1 MDKPNNNN
9 NNNSTGVISTSER
22 QITVFYNSNSDK
34 AKQTLAYART
44 HGLAIE
50 EIDVLKHHFTGTQIT
65 EMAFRLGIEVNELV
79 NQEHFK
85 YRKKFNFKD
94 FSSEDWITMI
104 QNHPDILKQPIVF
117 WGSKTILVE
126 TPTDILKI

>member
-1 MDKPNNNN
+1 MYKLIKNM
-9 NNNSTGVISTSER
+9 GVISTSGR
-22 QITVFYNSNSDK
+22 QITLFYLSKSDR

-44 HGLAIE
+44 HGLVVD
-50 EIDVLKHHFTGTQIT
+50 EIDLSKTILTGTQIV
-65 EMAFRLGIEVNELV
+65 ELADRLGIRVFELV

-85 YRKKFNFKD
+85 YRRKFKIKE

-104 QNHPDILKQPIVF
+104 QNHPEIMRQPIALC
-117 WGSKTILVE
+117 GDKTILVE